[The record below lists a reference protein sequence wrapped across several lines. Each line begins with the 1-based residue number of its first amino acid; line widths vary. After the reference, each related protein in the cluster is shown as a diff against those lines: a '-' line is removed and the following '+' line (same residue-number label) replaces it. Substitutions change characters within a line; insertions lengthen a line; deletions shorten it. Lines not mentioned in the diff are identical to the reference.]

1 MTELVKWTSSA
12 AVLLDFANIFG
23 PMYLLHSLQ
32 VAIVTGK
39 SKKHPAIDCNC
50 QMDFKCSSLTI
61 LSNIF
66 GPMYLLNSLQVA
78 IVMGKSKKYAAFF

>member
-32 VAIVTGK
+32 VAIV
-39 SKKHPAIDCNC
+39 
-50 QMDFKCSSLTI
+50 
-61 LSNIF
+61 
-66 GPMYLLNSLQVA
+66 
-78 IVMGKSKKYAAFF
+78 MGKSKKNAATEKVYRPKMLAKSSETAAL